1 MDTLSQKYKLLFS
14 LKNAVCKG
22 YGFSMTVTRN
32 EAATQKTLNF
42 RMSSIFPGLDIKK
55 LAIVGKMF

>member
-14 LKNAVCKG
+14 LKNAVGKG

-32 EAATQKTLNF
+32 ETATQKTLF
-42 RMSSIFPGLDIKK
+42 WISACPQFSLH
-55 LAIVGKMF
+55 LT